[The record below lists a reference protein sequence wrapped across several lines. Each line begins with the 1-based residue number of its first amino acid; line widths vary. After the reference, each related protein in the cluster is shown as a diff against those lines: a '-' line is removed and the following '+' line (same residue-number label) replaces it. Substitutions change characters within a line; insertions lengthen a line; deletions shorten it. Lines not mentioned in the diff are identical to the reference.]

1 MPKIIEYPKGNF
13 KSSLDLA
20 EAVSSLG
27 GSCDRESCAHKM
39 GLKMSGAFG
48 TKIGTTAKYEL
59 ISTDKGKLQIT
70 ELYKVIKNAYDDVE
84 RKKFETE
91 AFLKPEVFNKLY
103 ERFKGSELPVD
114 MLSKLLI
121 REYEV
126 EEKQAV
132 RVSKYF
138 IDGLQYL
145 NLLDGNNKLFDNT
158 TSEDVEEDYVE
169 IEEEKD
175 LPTKS
180 NYASPYL
187 PEKPNAQILHI
198 ENKNNTLNRVE
209 KETTDFIVHI
219 MGPGI
224 DSQIVIKEEEDLL
237 IVDAMLKKVKKKLQ

>member
-13 KSSLDLA
+13 KSSLELA

-27 GSCDRESCAHKM
+27 GSCDRESCASKM
-39 GLKMSGAFG
+39 GLKISGAFG
-48 TKIGTTAKYEL
+48 TKIGTTARYEL
-59 ISTDKGKLQIT
+59 ISTEKGKLQIT
-70 ELYKVIKNAYDDVE
+70 ELYKLIKNAYNDDE

-103 ERFKGSELPVD
+103 DRFKGLELPVG

-126 EEKQAV
+126 EENQAV

-145 NLLDGNNKLFDNT
+145 NLLDGNNKLLDNT
-158 TSEDVEEDYVE
+158 IEEVEEDYAE

-175 LPTKS
+175 LPVRTEYS
-180 NYASPYL
+180 SPYL
-187 PEKPNAQILHI
+187 PEKPTAQILHI
-198 ENKNNTLNRVE
+198 ENKNNSANRVE
-209 KETTDFIVHI
+209 KETTDYIVHI

>member
-1 MPKIIEYPKGNF
+1 MPKLIEYPKGSF
-13 KSSLDLA
+13 KNSLELA

-59 ISTDKGKLQIT
+59 ISSEKGKLQVT
-70 ELYKVIKNAYDDVE
+70 ELYKLIKNAYDDVE

-91 AFLKPEVFNKLY
+91 AFLKPEVFSKLY
-103 ERFKGSELPVD
+103 DRFKGSELPVG

-121 REYEV
+121 REYNA
-126 EEKQAV
+126 EEKHASP
-132 RVSKYF
+132 VSKYF
-138 IDGLQYL
+138 IDGLKYL
-145 NLLDGNNKLFDNT
+145 NLLDDNNNLLN
-158 TSEDVEEDYVE
+158 SAIEEVEESYAE
-169 IEEEKD
+169 IEDGND
-175 LPTKS
+175 LPMKS
-180 NYASPYL
+180 NYSSPYL
-187 PEKPNAQILHI
+187 SDKPSAQILHI
-198 ENKNNTLNRVE
+198 ENKNNTTNRVE
-209 KETTDFIVHI
+209 KDSTDFIVHI

>member
-1 MPKIIEYPKGNF
+1 
-13 KSSLDLA
+13 
-20 EAVSSLG
+20 
-27 GSCDRESCAHKM
+27 
-39 GLKMSGAFG
+39 
-48 TKIGTTAKYEL
+48 
-59 ISTDKGKLQIT
+59 
-70 ELYKVIKNAYDDVE
+70 
-84 RKKFETE
+84 
-91 AFLKPEVFNKLY
+91 
-103 ERFKGSELPVD
+103 

-121 REYEV
+121 REYDV
-126 EEKQAV
+126 EDKQAE

-145 NLLDGNNKLFDNT
+145 NLLDGDNKLLDYAT
-158 TSEDVEEDYVE
+158 GEEVEEDYVE
-169 IEEEKD
+169 IEEEND

-187 PEKPNAQILHI
+187 PEKPSAQILHI
-198 ENKNNTLNRVE
+198 ENKNNTLNRIE